1 MALARATIEPIRP
14 RGDAVACL
22 FNPSQYSLDA
32 SNQIAEIGVPGLS
45 APVLQFVRGGGRSL
59 TLELLFDAFETR
71 EIGGRT
77 IDEVGPLTDAVY
89 GLLAPTPETGAPPV
103 CVFGWKDL
111 RFQCVL
117 ERVSGRFTMFR
128 ADGAPLRAT
137 LNVTL
142 REYVDVAVT
151 VRREGAAGI
160 PRPRTRVVQRGDTL
174 SAIAQQEYGNAG
186 RWRQIAAANG
196 IANPRALEPGTV
208 LSIPPSTLG
217 AG

>member
-1 MALARATIEPIRP
+1 MPTKR
-14 RGDAVACL
+14 
-22 FNPSQYSLDA
+22 
-32 SNQIAEIGVPGLS
+32 EIMVPGLS

-71 EIGGRT
+71 EIAGRT